1 MAPKFRFNA
10 LFRPGGDGSLNA
22 CVGDNG
28 GRYDLF
34 DYAHGY
40 FAATR
45 KILEAAKVVEGG
57 LAVDTLVYPAC
68 YNFRHSL
75 ELFIKYLVT
84 SYARLLKDDS
94 IQFET
99 RHGLKGNWDK
109 VQAAAMRYRWAP
121 FKVDEIG
128 LVEATIADF
137 HEVDPNGVI
146 FRYPDSIKGEQHL
159 KDWALINLGVIEEHA
174 TRLFEMFEDWHYR
187 IDERLHP
194 ES

>member
-45 KILEAAKVVEGG
+45 KILEAAKVVEVG

-75 ELFIKYLVT
+75 ELFIKYLEVVMDLCAGNDQV
-84 SYARLLKDDS
+84 ARHDCP
-94 IQFET
+94 
-99 RHGLKGNWDK
+99 
-109 VQAAAMRYRWAP
+109 QAVPVRC
-121 FKVDEIG
+121 V
-128 LVEATIADF
+128 
-137 HEVDPNGVI
+137 
-146 FRYPDSIKGEQHL
+146 
-159 KDWALINLGVIEEHA
+159 
-174 TRLFEMFEDWHYR
+174 
-187 IDERLHP
+187 
-194 ES
+194 